1 MVCRNINAGGGG
13 KIRVR
18 WVGCAQV
25 RLRQHPC
32 CPMGESGDATLEQK
46 APQDVSGESR
56 RGWQEDPRL
65 RSAAAQ
71 LGAWLSP
78 NTSSS
83 GGWC

>member
-1 MVCRNINAGGGG
+1 MVCRNVNGG

-18 WVGCAQV
+18 WVGCALV
-25 RLRQHPC
+25 RQWQHPC

-46 APQDVSGESR
+46 APQDVSGESH
-56 RGWQEDPRL
+56 RGWQEAPRPH
-65 RSAAAQ
+65 SAAAQ

-78 NTSSS
+78 NTGSS